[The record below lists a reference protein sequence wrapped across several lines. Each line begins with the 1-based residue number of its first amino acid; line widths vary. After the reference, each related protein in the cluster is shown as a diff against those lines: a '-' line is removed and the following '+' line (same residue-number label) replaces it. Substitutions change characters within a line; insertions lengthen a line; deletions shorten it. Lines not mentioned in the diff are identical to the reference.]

1 MGIILGV
8 NPVPKKRKV
17 IKKTKPSKQRRG
29 KDSIMPKKRGKKKTT
44 GSAAKS
50 PKTKYRYRDR
60 VVYRYRQAKKKY
72 AAKRAARRSH
82 PAEAMNLGKI
92 VRGAAAASVGMV
104 IAKAA
109 VNKLTDGGSETQR
122 WSWANIFMAA
132 GSSLVAAFALG
143 ALFRLKRPTVAMIA
157 AGGVALSF
165 YKIFTCKLAPQW
177 TWTESWFGA
186 DEDLINPALRGY
198 GEENVIDYE
207 PVGQLPGYSGMGYT
221 NAGAQVVRFDPT
233 MGATDA
239 GGQTVPFNPAMGSVE
254 NDVKTARRVAAA
266 YSGGFVPSY

>member
-8 NPVPKKRKV
+8 NPIPKNQGKRK
-17 IKKTKPSKQRRG
+17 KST
-29 KDSIMPKKRGKKKTT
+29 PKKRGKEKQIMPRKKTKKST
-44 GSAAKS
+44 AAKS
-50 PKTKYRYRDR
+50 PKTKTRYRDR
-60 VVYRYRQAKKKY
+60 IVYRYRAAKKKY
-72 AAKRAARRSH
+72 AARRASKRGNS
-82 PAEAMNLGKI
+82 PADAFNMGKI

-104 IAKAA
+104 VAKAC
-109 VNKLTDGGSETQR
+109 VNKLTEGGSETQR

-143 ALFRLKRPTVAMIA
+143 ALLRLKRPTVAMIA
-157 AGGVALSF
+157 AGGVALAM

-198 GEENVIDYE
+198 GEEDVIDYE

-221 NAGAQVVRFDPT
+221 NAGGQVVAFDPT

-239 GGQTVPFNPAMGSVE
+239 GGQVVPFNPAMGSAE
-254 NDVKTARRVAAA
+254 NDIATARRVTAA
-266 YSGGFVPSY
+266 YSSGFVPSY